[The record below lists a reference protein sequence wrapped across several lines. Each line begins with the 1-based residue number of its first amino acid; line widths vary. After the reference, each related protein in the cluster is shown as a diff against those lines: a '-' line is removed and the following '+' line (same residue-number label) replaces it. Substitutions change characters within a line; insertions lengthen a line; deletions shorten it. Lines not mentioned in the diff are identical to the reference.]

1 MHALHVDGQD
11 VEAVHLAAR
20 DALAYA
26 RSGNGPVFLVCETER
41 LTGHYIGDPQVYR
54 DKTEL
59 RRLRQ
64 ERDPIANLRA
74 RLQLDDERWAR
85 LESEAERVVDDA
97 LAFALAAT
105 DPQPSDALRYVYAD
119 ENTRSER

>member
-1 MHALHVDGQD
+1 VHVAAL
-11 VEAVHLAAR
+11 

-26 RSGNGPVFLVCETER
+26 RAGNGPVFLLCETER

-59 RRLRQ
+59 RKLRQ

-74 RLQLDDERWAR
+74 RLELDEERWTR
-85 LESEAERVVDDA
+85 LEGEAQRVVDDA

-105 DPQPSDALRYVYAD
+105 DPEPSDALRYVYAD
-119 ENTRSER
+119 EPRRSAGRSEG